1 MIVLIDHRKVA
12 QNVGDCIEQ
21 KLLPD
26 DLGRCGFL
34 GLNSRPGLL
43 ER

>member
-12 QNVGDCIEQ
+12 QNVGDCIEP
-21 KLLPD
+21 KLLRD
-26 DLGRCGFL
+26 NLERCGVL